1 MGTKKI
7 AIACFVSS
15 LFLVGC
21 GPQDLT
27 PEQKQQVDGL
37 KVELSQVVSDI
48 SDAKSEDQKYSSG
61 LIKGL
66 IKTRLEVL
74 ETNKALLQQRI
85 NAIESGAKIETVI
98 SAVKPDLNSAASI
111 LKDIDGLKVE
121 IDSAKKDASQYSGG
135 LVLAM
140 KAAAIATQEQT
151 LALLQQR
158 YLSAKYGLADIK
170 AGPIAGGNQIDGT
183 AASTSQSSSSALLPP
198 ADGPFG
204 LQAGLTKKNIE
215 DMTGEV
221 LKPVDGKVNLY
232 MLSATPKKNPD
243 FESFG
248 LLISPKAGLCQIR
261 ALGKDINSD
270 SYGFALK
277 SKFDEISNTL
287 KSIYGDGKKTDFLL
301 SGSIW
306 KDPNDWMMGLVK
318 GERVLMMEWKGKNE
332 VMEKNEIS
340 EVGMD
345 VRANN
350 SSSGYVF
357 LQYTFSNNSVCEAEI
372 DSDKKSSL

>member
-1 MGTKKI
+1 MKKI

-170 AGPIAGGNQIDGT
+170 AGPITGGNQIDDR

-301 SGSIW
+301 SGYIW

>member
-1 MGTKKI
+1 MKKI

-61 LIKGL
+61 LIKGV

>member
-1 MGTKKI
+1 MKKI

-170 AGPIAGGNQIDGT
+170 VGPIAGGNQIDDT

>member
-1 MGTKKI
+1 MKKI
-7 AIACFVSS
+7 AIACFVSA

-21 GPQDLT
+21 GPKELT
-27 PEQKQQVDGL
+27 PEQKQLVDGL
-37 KVELSQVVSDI
+37 KVELSQVVNDI
-48 SDAKSEDQKYSSG
+48 NDAKSEDQKYSSG

-66 IKTRLEVL
+66 IKARLEVL
-74 ETNKALLQQRI
+74 ETNQALLQQRI

-98 SAVKPDLNSAASI
+98 SAVKPDLNSATSI
-111 LKDIDGLKVE
+111 LKDIDGLKAE

-140 KAAAIATQEQT
+140 KVTAIATQEQT

-158 YLSAKYGLADIK
+158 YLSAKYGLAEIK
-170 AGPIAGGNQIDGT
+170 VGPIADSNQIT
-183 AASTSQSSSSALLPP
+183 NTPTSSTNQPSSSVLLPP

-232 MLSATPKKNPD
+232 MLSAAPKKNPD

-248 LLISPKAGLCQIR
+248 LLISPEAGLCQIR
-261 ALGKDINSD
+261 AIGKDINSD
-270 SYGFALK
+270 SYGIALK
-277 SKFDEISNTL
+277 TKFDELSNTL

-306 KDPNDWMMGLVK
+306 KDPNDWMMSLTK
-318 GERVLMMEWKGKNE
+318 GERVLMMEWKGSNDAMMKN
-332 VMEKNEIS
+332 KIS

-357 LQYTFSNNSVCEAEI
+357 LQYTFTNNSVCEAEI

>member
-1 MGTKKI
+1 MKKI

-61 LIKGL
+61 LIKWL

>member
-1 MGTKKI
+1 MKKI

-27 PEQKQQVDGL
+27 PEQKHQVDGL

>member
-1 MGTKKI
+1 MKKI

>member
-1 MGTKKI
+1 M
-7 AIACFVSS
+7 
-15 LFLVGC
+15 
-21 GPQDLT
+21 
-27 PEQKQQVDGL
+27 
-37 KVELSQVVSDI
+37 
-48 SDAKSEDQKYSSG
+48 
-61 LIKGL
+61 
-66 IKTRLEVL
+66 
-74 ETNKALLQQRI
+74 
-85 NAIESGAKIETVI
+85 
-98 SAVKPDLNSAASI
+98 
-111 LKDIDGLKVE
+111 
-121 IDSAKKDASQYSGG
+121 
-135 LVLAM
+135 
-140 KAAAIATQEQT
+140 
-151 LALLQQR
+151 QQR